1 MKENGKII
9 PVMRKHMTLGKKKKS
24 SLVGEF
30 EKFDRNKGWG

>member
-9 PVMRKHMTLGKKKKS
+9 PVMRKHMTLGEKKS

-30 EKFDRNKGWG
+30 EKFDRSKRWD

>member
-9 PVMRKHMTLGKKKKS
+9 PVMRKHMTLEKKKS